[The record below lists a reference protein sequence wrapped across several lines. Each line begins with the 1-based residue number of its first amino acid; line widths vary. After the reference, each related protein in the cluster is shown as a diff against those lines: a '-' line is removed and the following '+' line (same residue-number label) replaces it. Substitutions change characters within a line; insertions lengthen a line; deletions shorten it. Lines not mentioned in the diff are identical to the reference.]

1 MAITLTPAYL
11 AELGKNVNRPN
22 VIIEIAV
29 DSGVKRFGLHAGR
42 VESASVPCDA
52 DGAWLASG
60 TIEAGGETGYA
71 AGGFT
76 GVVPCLKAVSSLQNK
91 IDAKNGFTT
100 RGQLTCVISGRDNWK
115 GFIRDERLKN
125 RRVTRRDG
133 FVAPGFAYSDY
144 AATFTGKV
152 MDWSRK
158 GDELTLVIG
167 DEIFVKSSKKL
178 PVENASKTQ
187 RLDYR
192 NTHPVDVMTDIL
204 LNRLGIGAP
213 YVDTGVFA
221 FERDT
226 WLPGWRFDRVLTEPA
241 SPDDYL
247 NELQIETGSYV
258 VHDGEKVSYKVFAPP
273 VPGQAVEEWMDGRH
287 ILEDTFVCK
296 SGYKENFVNRVVVY
310 YDYDESGKDREE
322 NFEAAV
328 IAVDTAS
335 QDASQWDETSTR
347 TIKSKWIRTRTYTQ
361 PSSIT
366 GVTVY
371 HVSKSNGIGTGY
383 LYYNRANNS
392 LQWTPP
398 GGIVGDPVTLTKD
411 GCYQVLGADMTRCAR
426 VIVVTAELAVSDKTE
441 AVEITALAGE
451 VFASTL
457 AHKLINRYRD
467 PASVVSFDVDMNN
480 AAWQGRFL
488 RPTDIKDITTG
499 EAAEFGVD
507 EWVKERV
514 MLTSVRPDIA
524 AGRISIEAVETRF
537 YRRYGFIA
545 QPGLPD
551 YTAASGAQREYGYIG
566 RAADNKVDTG
576 AVDGY
581 YAW

>member
-1 MAITLTPAYL
+1 MAITLTSAYL

-22 VIIEIAV
+22 VVIEIAL
-29 DSGVKRFGLHAGR
+29 DSGVKRFGFHAGR
-42 VESASVPCDA
+42 VESASVACMA
-52 DGAWLASG
+52 TGAWPASG
-60 TIEAGGETGYA
+60 AIEAGAESGYA
-71 AGGFT
+71 AGGFV
-76 GVVPCLKAVSSLQNK
+76 GVVPCLKSVSSLQNK

-115 GFIRDERLKN
+115 GLIRDERLKN

-158 GDELTLVIG
+158 GDDLTLVIG
-167 DEIFVKSSKKL
+167 DEMLVNSSKKL

-204 LNRLGIGAP
+204 LNRLGIGVS
-213 YVDTGVFA
+213 YVDTDAFA
-221 FERDT
+221 LERDT

-241 SPDDYL
+241 GPDDYL
-247 NELQIETGSYV
+247 NELQLETGSYV
-258 VHDGEKVSYKVFAPP
+258 VHDGEKISYKVFAPP
-273 VPGQAVEEWMDGRH
+273 APGQAIEEWTDGRH
-287 ILEDTFVCK
+287 ILEETFVCK

-328 IAVDTAS
+328 IAVDTGS
-335 QDASQWDETSTR
+335 QDASQWAETSTR

-371 HVSKSNGIGTGY
+371 HVSASNGLGTGY
-383 LYYNRANNS
+383 LYYNRANNTI
-392 LQWTPP
+392 QWTPP
-398 GGIVGDPVTLTKD
+398 GGIVGDPVALTKD
-411 GCYQVLGADMTRCAR
+411 GCYQVFGADLTMYAR
-426 VIVVTAELAVSDKTE
+426 VIAVTVELPSSDKTD
-441 AVEITALAGE
+441 AVEITALAGAI
-451 VFASTL
+451 FASTL
-457 AHKLINRYRD
+457 AHKLVNRYRD

-488 RPTDIKDITTG
+488 RPTDIKDITTA
-499 EAAEFGVD
+499 EAAEFGAG

-524 AGRISIEAVETRF
+524 AGRVSIEAVETRF
-537 YRRYGFIA
+537 YQRYGFIA
-545 QPGLPD
+545 PAGLPD
-551 YTAASGAQREYGYIG
+551 YPSASSVQREYGFIG
-566 RAADNKVDTG
+566 RAADNRVDAG
-576 AVDGY
+576 ATDGY